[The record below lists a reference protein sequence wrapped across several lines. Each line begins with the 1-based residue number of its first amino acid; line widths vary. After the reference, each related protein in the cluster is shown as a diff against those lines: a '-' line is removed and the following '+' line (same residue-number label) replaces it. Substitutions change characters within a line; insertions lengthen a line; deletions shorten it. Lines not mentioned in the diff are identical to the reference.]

1 MRQTTNQSDNG
12 ARVRGWRGATPVII
26 FMLYLDL
33 ETRSQTDLVF
43 HGLRRYAEC
52 DTTGVIC
59 MAYCFDEE
67 PVKFWWHFEPF
78 PQEVLDY
85 FKTGGEVTA
94 HNAEFERHLFDYVI
108 ANDYDFTPPKLEQWR
123 CSMSMALV
131 SGYPAG
137 LGALA
142 EALGLRYQKQTQ
154 GTRLIR
160 DYCSPNFLMEF
171 KSGDKELMKDYCVYD
186 VLVMREAVKCLRP
199 LTELEW
205 SEYHL
210 SCRINDR
217 GIPVDA
223 EFGLAALQYAGDIA
237 ADASRQIAELTG
249 GKVIKHTQRKARDEW
264 LMPRLT
270 AQQKKLLIV
279 YKKGEPKVSLDQDH
293 RGYLLSCD
301 DLDDDARKLLEFIDD
316 AGSSTLKKYSVAA
329 NQHVNGL
336 IYNTF
341 LWNGAQTGRFS
352 GKGLQPHNFRRDV
365 YDQEKTAELIKDVS
379 AGYALDRPADTLAKL
394 LRGLVCSKESL
405 YFCDWSSIEGR
416 VAPWLITHKTADEKL
431 SLFRDGRDIYKV
443 TASKMFGGIET
454 EVSNEQRQ
462 AGKIAELSLQFGG
475 GKNALIGMAKNYGTA
490 FTDIE
495 AERIVNRWRSVNR
508 WAEQGW
514 RDYDTAITRAV
525 RKPNESFSVGAV
537 EYQSDGKNFLWCRLP
552 SGRLLSYPK
561 PRWEPYTTPW
571 GAERVGPT
579 FQTHH
584 KPAAGEPPL
593 RNHLRG
599 ALLFQNTVQA
609 VAADIL
615 RTALLEADRAGLH
628 IVAHVHDEIIGL
640 GDDGDRLNEIM
651 LKPPVWADGLPLA
664 TGGVVTGQR
673 WGK

>member
-1 MRQTTNQSDNG
+1 
-12 ARVRGWRGATPVII
+12 
-26 FMLYLDL
+26 
-33 ETRSQTDLVF
+33 
-43 HGLRRYAEC
+43 
-52 DTTGVIC
+52 

-67 PVKFWWHFEPF
+67 PVQFWWHFEPF

-85 FKTGGEVTA
+85 FKTGGEVMA
-94 HNAEFERHLFDYVI
+94 HNAEFERHLFDYVL

-123 CSMSMALV
+123 CSMAMALV

-142 EALGLRYQKQTQ
+142 EALGLRYRKQAQ

-160 DYCSPNFLMEF
+160 EYCSPNFFVEF
-171 KSGDKELMKDYCVYD
+171 KPDDKELMKEYCVYD
-186 VLVMREAVKCLRP
+186 VLVMRDAVKCLRV

-205 SEYHL
+205 REYHL

-217 GIPVDA
+217 GIPVDV
-223 EFGLAALQYAGDIA
+223 EFGLAALKYAEDIA
-237 ADASRQIAELTG
+237 ADASRQISDLTG
-249 GKVIKHTQRKARDEW
+249 GKVTKHTQRKARDAW

-270 AQQKKLLIV
+270 EQQKKLLIV
-279 YKKGEPKVSLDQDH
+279 HKKGEPKVSLDQDH

-301 DLDDDARKLLEFIDD
+301 DLDSDARKLLEFIDD

-365 YDQEKTAELIKDVS
+365 YDQEKTAELIEDVS
-379 AGYALDRPADTLAKL
+379 AGYVLDRPADTLAKL
-394 LRGLVCSKESL
+394 LRGLVHSEENL
-405 YFCDWSSIEGR
+405 YFCDWAAIEGR
-416 VAPWLITHKTADEKL
+416 VAPWLITHKTASEKL
-431 SLFRDGRDIYKV
+431 ELFRAGRDIYKV
-443 TASKMFGGIET
+443 TAAKMFGGNERT
-454 EVSNEQRQ
+454 VSDEQRQ

-475 GKNALIGMAKNYGTA
+475 GKNALIGMAKNYGIT
-490 FTDIE
+490 FTDVE
-495 AERIVNRWRSVNR
+495 AERIVDKWRSVNR
-508 WAEQGW
+508 WAEYGW
-514 RDYDTAITRAV
+514 RQYDNVIIKAI
-525 RKPNESFSVGAV
+525 KIPNKSFTVGLV
-537 EYQSDGKNFLWCRLP
+537 EYQSDGVNFLWCRLP

-571 GAERVGPT
+571 GAERVGAT

-584 KPAAGEPPL
+584 RPAAGEPAL

-628 IVAHVHDEIIGL
+628 IVAHVHDEIIGS
-640 GDDGDRLNEIM
+640 GCDGDKLNEIM
-651 LKPPVWADGLPLA
+651 LKNPVWADGLPLA